1 MLQKS
6 DLRKGCLC
14 FHRKISKRGELRDKL
29 AGDISSGDLIQ
40 TRSGHLRPA
49 TLFSFF
55 LPLVLYFMRGKF
67 SLTFFPSLI
76 HRVYTLFSIH
86 IVFYSLW
93 YHPVPSYS
101 IRYHSIM
108 RGKTWVNR

>member
-14 FHRKISKRGELRDKL
+14 FHRKISKMGELRDKL

-49 TLFSFF
+49 TLFSSFF
-55 LPLVLYFMRGKF
+55 TPR
-67 SLTFFPSLI
+67 I
-76 HRVYTLFSIH
+76 I
-86 IVFYSLW
+86 FYE
-93 YHPVPSYS
+93 
-101 IRYHSIM
+101 
-108 RGKTWVNR
+108 G